1 MKTNKLFINILF
13 CLVISMGVVSVN
25 SWAGQTPDEFFNL
38 KEAIEK
44 AIHENLE
51 LKSSKKAWEAAM
63 AEKNARR
70 ADFFPTVSLR
80 YLYKHNYEKNSLS
93 GTSIPSGVFTIPQDE
108 YSLVTSL
115 NQPLFTGFAILNN
128 YQIAD
133 LGFDAA
139 KIREKLTRRKIIFQV
154 KKFYFSFLKAKKIL
168 DVSREAVKQLSDHY
182 KVAQHFYQVG
192 MIPLNDLLK
201 VKVELANTKQE
212 FIVAQNNLKIAES
225 NFNLILRR
233 PINSTVY
240 LEDILDYT
248 PFKNDIDYCINETEK
263 NRLEIKIADLEV
275 KINDKKS
282 KLAQKD
288 FFPSVNLQA
297 NYYKLGADPDLHG
310 GEGISDPDSWDIQT
324 VLSWNIW
331 EWGKSYYRVKAENNR
346 LEESINK
353 KEEIY
358 DQVRFEVKQAFLKTM
373 ESEKNIETMKQ
384 AIKQAEE
391 NFRINEERYREQ
403 MATSTDVL
411 DARTLLSK
419 TMTNYYNAL
428 YDFKIA
434 KAALYRAMGHE
445 VY

>member
-1 MKTNKLFINILF
+1 MKTKKLFIIILF
-13 CLVISMGVVSVN
+13 CIVLRMVVVPAG
-25 SWAGQTPDEFFNL
+25 SWAGQTSDEFVNL
-38 KEAIEK
+38 KEAIK
-44 AIHENLE
+44 IAIHENLE
-51 LKSSKKAWEAAM
+51 LKSSKEMSQAAM

-80 YLYKHNYEKNSLS
+80 YLYKHNYEKDSLT

-115 NQPLFTGFAILNN
+115 NQPLFTGFAIMNN
-128 YQIAD
+128 YRIAD
-133 LGFDAA
+133 LGLDAA
-139 KIREKLTRRKIIFQV
+139 KIREKLTIRKIVFEV
-154 KKFYFSFLKAKKIL
+154 KKFYFLFLKAKKIL
-168 DVSREAVKQLSDHY
+168 NVSSKAVKQLSDHY
-182 KVAQHFYQVG
+182 KDAQHFYQVG

-212 FIVAQNNLKIAES
+212 FIVAQNNQKNAES

-233 PINSTVY
+233 PINSPVH
-240 LEDILDYT
+240 LKDILDYT
-248 PFKNDIDYCINETEK
+248 PFKNDIDYCINEAEK

-275 KINDKKS
+275 KISDKKV

-297 NYYKLGADPDLHG
+297 NYYKLGVDPDVHG

-324 VLSWNIW
+324 VVSWNIW
-331 EWGKSYYRVKAENNR
+331 EWGKSYYRVKAGKNR
-346 LEESINK
+346 LEESYNK

-358 DQVRFEVKQAFLKTM
+358 DRIRLEVKQAFLQTM
-373 ESEKNIETMKQ
+373 ESEKNIETMEQ
-384 AIKQAEE
+384 AIKQAKE

-428 YDFKIA
+428 YDFQIA
-434 KAALYRAMGHE
+434 KAALYRAMGQE
-445 VY
+445 VF